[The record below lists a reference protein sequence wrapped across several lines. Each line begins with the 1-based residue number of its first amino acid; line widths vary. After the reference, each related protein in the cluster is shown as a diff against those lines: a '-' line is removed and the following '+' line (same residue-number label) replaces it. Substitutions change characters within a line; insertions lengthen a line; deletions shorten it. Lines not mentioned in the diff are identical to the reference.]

1 MQPQEPAIS
10 VVMSVYNGEKYI
22 EDTIESI
29 LNQTFENFEFIII
42 NDCSTDS
49 SLEILEAFRERDT
62 RVVIINNDINL
73 KLPASLN
80 KGIAKARGR
89 YIARMD
95 ADDIALPNR
104 FAVQLQAIESEPE
117 IDFLGSRVQCF
128 YDEENDGEAYAN
140 ISSMEELHFNFIAA
154 SLDLKDTQ
162 ELITKESYKTTRIC
176 HSTLFGKTS
185 AFKKLK
191 YNEEVFA
198 EDWDLY
204 NRAIN
209 RGYSISKVPDILVK
223 YRIVNTGMCGQF
235 NNQNHKEIRKKISTL
250 NNGILK
256 DCFVTKN
263 YDNAFKFLWFHY
275 IRFFLANLIVKFK
288 TMVNKMIKRPVFLV
302 MKLVYKSL
310 PDAALIKLYRFFSI
324 LDRRTPIGK
333 IPLVNRVLSLS
344 LLVLRNN
351 EIISASLKEKLNKEV
366 SINIGIWTIEKKWAM
381 GG

>member
-1 MQPQEPAIS
+1 
-10 VVMSVYNGEKYI
+10 
-22 EDTIESI
+22 TIESI

-223 YRIVNTGMCGQF
+223 YRIVNTGMCG
-235 NNQNHKEIRKKISTL
+235 
-250 NNGILK
+250 
-256 DCFVTKN
+256 
-263 YDNAFKFLWFHY
+263 
-275 IRFFLANLIVKFK
+275 
-288 TMVNKMIKRPVFLV
+288 
-302 MKLVYKSL
+302 
-310 PDAALIKLYRFFSI
+310 
-324 LDRRTPIGK
+324 
-333 IPLVNRVLSLS
+333 
-344 LLVLRNN
+344 
-351 EIISASLKEKLNKEV
+351 
-366 SINIGIWTIEKKWAM
+366 
-381 GG
+381 